1 MDLQFDVL
9 IVGAGPAGCSC
20 ALHLANQG
28 LRVAIADKATF
39 PRDKICG
46 DGLSGHAVSE
56 LKKLPGSIF
65 NNFLNLPDVNPSHGF
80 RIVSPSSYQLDLP
93 YFLTSNPAHAPGFTC
108 KRKTFDDFLVK
119 KLSNHPDITLF
130 ENTTIKSLTVLPDK
144 IVAKSTNLIIN
155 SQVVVGA
162 DGYQS
167 IVKKHLHPHSKNS
180 TAFALRGYFQGVT
193 GFHSQQF
200 IEMHFLKELPSG
212 YLWIFPESNN
222 LANVGIGFMRSKK
235 GFHKDLKHIF
245 NNIITES
252 QTIAPRF
259 AQASMVGNLQGYFLP
274 LYTKKTPVSGERM
287 LLTGDAAGL
296 VNPFTGEGIGNA
308 LLSGRLA
315 ANQILQCF
323 QLHDFS
329 KNQMVNY
336 DKIIKAKLWKESR
349 ISLFLSRLTGF
360 SWLFD
365 AVFKKAVHRQDI
377 QHLIVTLS
385 DDLSKRNKIKTV
397 FRFLK
402 LLLKKQSI

>member
-28 LRVAIADKATF
+28 LRIAIADKATF

-46 DGLSGHAVSE
+46 DGLSGHTISE
-56 LKKLPGSIF
+56 LKKLPDGIF
-65 NNFLNLPDVNPSHGF
+65 NDFLNLPGVNSSHGF
-80 RIVSPSSYQLDLP
+80 RIVSPSSYQLDLYYP
-93 YFLTSNPAHAPGFTC
+93 TSNPVHAPGFTC
-108 KRKTFDDFLVK
+108 KRQIFDDFLVK
-119 KLSNHPDITLF
+119 KLSLHPDITLF
-130 ENTTIKSLTVLPDK
+130 ENTPIKSLTVLPDK
-144 IVAKSTNLIIN
+144 IVAQSTNLTIN

-193 GFHSQQF
+193 GFHAQQF

-212 YLWIFPESNN
+212 YLWMFPESNN
-222 LANVGIGFMRSKK
+222 LANVGIGFMRCRK
-235 GFHKDLKHIF
+235 GFHKELKHIF
-245 NNIITES
+245 NNVITEN

-259 AQASMVGNLQGYFLP
+259 AQASLVGNLQGYFLP

-296 VNPFTGEGIGNA
+296 INPFTGEGIGNA

-315 ANQILQCF
+315 ANQVLKCF
-323 QLHDFS
+323 QLYDFS
-329 KNQMVNY
+329 KNQIINY
-336 DKIIKAKLWKESR
+336 DKAIKAKLWKESR
-349 ISLFLSRLTGF
+349 INLFLSRLASY

-365 AVFKKAVHRQDI
+365 AVFKKAVHRKDI
-377 QHLIVTLS
+377 QHLLVTLN
-385 DDLSKRNKIKTV
+385 DDLSKKKQNKNN
-397 FRFLK
+397 FSFLK